1 LSNTIPDKIIAEMKG
16 VIGDMEVD
24 SLKLSD
30 SVQLIGDKKLSHSVK
45 IMVGS
50 IQAIRMYVLGNQDV
64 LKNLL
69 VKGGGVLGK
78 SQSEKAKRHQR
89 QSAGHAKRSKRL

>member
-1 LSNTIPDKIIAEMKG
+1 MSKTISDKVIVEMKG
-16 VIGDMEVD
+16 IIGSMEVD
-24 SLKLSD
+24 SLKLAE
-30 SVQLIGDKKLSHSVK
+30 SVRLIGDKKLSHSVK

-69 VKGGGVLGK
+69 VKGGDALGK
-78 SQSEKAKRHQR
+78 RKSSTKNRA
-89 QSAGHAKRSKRL
+89 

>member
-1 LSNTIPDKIIAEMKG
+1 MSKIIPDKIIAEMKG
-16 VIGDMEVD
+16 VIGDMETD
-24 SLKLSD
+24 SLKLSG
-30 SVQLIGDKKLSHSVK
+30 SVELIGDKKLSHSVK

-69 VKGGGVLGK
+69 VKGGDELGK
-78 SQSEKAKRHQR
+78 KRDSR
-89 QSAGHAKRSKRL
+89 KKGR